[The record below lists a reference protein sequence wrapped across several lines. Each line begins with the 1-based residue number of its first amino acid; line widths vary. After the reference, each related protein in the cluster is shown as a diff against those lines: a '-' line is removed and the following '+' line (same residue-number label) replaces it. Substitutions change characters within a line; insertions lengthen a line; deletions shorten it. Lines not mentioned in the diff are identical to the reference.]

1 MIPENNFDSGLQQV
15 LVRYKNDLL
24 GLIIILLVYIAIG

>member
-24 GLIIILLVYIAIG
+24 GLINHTLSL